1 MSKKL
6 GLFLA
11 SLLLVVT
18 SFFLSVS
25 PASAETVKV
34 LMGSNSGTLGFE
46 PATVTIKAG
55 DTVQWVNNKLAPHN
69 VVFDSTKV
77 DSAVATKLNH
87 KARVFSPGESYESTF
102 TEVGEYPYYCEP
114 HRGAGMVGK
123 VIVQ

>member
-6 GLFLA
+6 GLLLA
-11 SLLLVVT
+11 SLLFVVT

-25 PASAETVKV
+25 PASADTVKV
-34 LMGSNSGTLGFE
+34 KMGTDSGVLGFD
-46 PATVTIKAG
+46 PVTVTIKVG

-69 VVFDSTKV
+69 AVFDSNKI
-77 DSAVATKLNH
+77 DAAVATKISH
-87 KARVFSPGESYESTF
+87 KALVFSPGESFETTF
-102 TEVGEYPYYCEP
+102 TEAGEYPYYCEP